1 MNLSHSSVD
10 SYWNELEKI
19 AQSEHYGTPQPKQR
33 KKVDWAPAVA
43 GAGGALGASHIA
55 GKLGVGRL
63 GRFGA
68 AVPGALL
75 VGGGYRALRSAFGG
89 GKKRGHEKISWTS
102 SAPGRAITLGS
113 TALGALGGGV
123 VGAADAMPGD
133 RKAHALRG
141 AAMGAAGGAALG
153 HGVSK
158 TLYKAPKEAL
168 KVLGLSPKTSKA
180 EIKKAYRS
188 YMRKHHP
195 DLHMAKS
202 DAEIAATAARS
213 VEGSAANKTITN
225 SRWFKKLSSSFLGE
239 MEKISKE
246 LNIRTLHKD
255 RTQSGAPAYVLPDR
269 TAMLAFQPDIFD
281 IGEAVA
287 PFNRYHGLRE
297 ISTRSSNARLLKLLG
312 KMREGTPEQRAYHDE
327 LIARGLSSP
336 AKGVAAG
343 EPIEPE
349 DSMAMLLGGMA
360 GGLGMGVLAERMG
373 KSSVPLSEQKGY
385 EQLAQYI
392 KSKGVDLH
400 LEPGVGAHYS
410 SGVGGVLGKVRS
422 GSSAGYIAVD
432 PRDRLSTLAH
442 EAGHATGGTAKKV
455 LQKLYGAGKL
465 YGMYALAPVATG
477 AMIAGAD
484 PSFTKDKKEQ
494 IEKIERSQKM
504 LAATAL
510 PYAPVLAE
518 EGRATA
524 RALRMMSKLRG
535 APGVAGGLAN
545 LTPAFGTYLMALAAP
560 AIGAMQLQKRKKR
573 TLKEMA
579 KEQKSERA

>member
-1 MNLSHSSVD
+1 MKSVSAGKMIQGTDNVIGAKPFWKAHMNLSHSSVD
-10 SYWNELEKI
+10 SYWDEL
-19 AQSEHYGTPQPKQR
+19 
-33 KKVDWAPAVA
+33 
-43 GAGGALGASHIA
+43 
-55 GKLGVGRL
+55 
-63 GRFGA
+63 
-68 AVPGALL
+68 
-75 VGGGYRALRSAFGG
+75 
-89 GKKRGHEKISWTS
+89 
-102 SAPGRAITLGS
+102 
-113 TALGALGGGV
+113 
-123 VGAADAMPGD
+123 
-133 RKAHALRG
+133 
-141 AAMGAAGGAALG
+141 
-153 HGVSK
+153 
-158 TLYKAPKEAL
+158 
-168 KVLGLSPKTSKA
+168 
-180 EIKKAYRS
+180 
-188 YMRKHHP
+188 
-195 DLHMAKS
+195 
-202 DAEIAATAARS
+202 
-213 VEGSAANKTITN
+213 
-225 SRWFKKLSSSFLGE
+225 
-239 MEKISKE
+239 EKISKE

-269 TAMLAFQPDIFD
+269 TAMLAIQPSVFD
-281 IGEAVA
+281 IGDAMA
-287 PFNRYHGLRE
+287 PYNRYHSFRE
-297 ISTRSSNARLLKLLG
+297 VSTRSSNARLLEQLG
-312 KMREGTPEQRAYHDE
+312 RMREGGPKQRAYHDE
-327 LIARGLSSP
+327 LLARGLSSP
-336 AKGVAAG
+336 AKGVAVG

-349 DSMAMLLGGMA
+349 DSKAMLLGGIA
-360 GGLGMGVLAERMG
+360 GGLGMGFLAEQMG

-385 EQLAQYI
+385 EQLARYI

-410 SGVGGVLGKVRS
+410 WHPRKVKAPGVGGVLGRVRS

-524 RALRMMSKLRG
+524 KALRMMSKLRG
-535 APGVAGGLAN
+535 RAGVVSGVAN